1 VVCLAELKCSGGV
14 ILATIKPIGQLQKIG
29 LSSEKI
35 AEFEKRV
42 QGDFSPERTAELVRV
57 QKMLEKLPKPE
68 IHDK

>member
-1 VVCLAELKCSGGV
+1 
-14 ILATIKPIGQLQKIG
+14 LATIKPIGQLQEIR

-35 AEFEKRV
+35 VEFEKRV
-42 QGDFSPERTAELVRV
+42 QGDFSPERTVELVRV

>member
-1 VVCLAELKCSGGV
+1 
-14 ILATIKPIGQLQKIG
+14 LATIKQIGQFQKIG

-42 QGDFSPERTAELVRV
+42 QGDFSPERTVELVRV

>member
-1 VVCLAELKCSGGV
+1 M
-14 ILATIKPIGQLQKIG
+14 ATIKPIGQLQEIR

-35 AEFEKRV
+35 VEFEKRV
-42 QGDFSPERTAELVRV
+42 QGDFSPERTVELVRV